1 VEEARKVV
9 DASEMA
15 AMPHCQLDP
24 VGADAG
30 TVYFCQP
37 KDIGIVLRNTGE
49 VGAAQALALA
59 SEDTQTSPAKV
70 FAQQGRSGPLSSTL
84 QCPLTYSSRGRWA
97 TRRP

>member
-1 VEEARKVV
+1 MEAGVEEARKVV

-49 VGAAQALALA
+49 VGTTPTLMLTCSSERLAFRCDGA
-59 SEDTQTSPAKV
+59 SP
-70 FAQQGRSGPLSSTL
+70 
-84 QCPLTYSSRGRWA
+84 
-97 TRRP
+97 